1 MATTSRSPSADRE
14 EDGASRVFA
23 NARSALAHH
32 VILAN
37 VQLPDGPPRGS
48 FGRASR
54 LLDAARAYRSTG
66 ILLDPDAVLRHAAIG
81 AWDIERG
88 SSIDR
93 AERFLEAYGRP
104 ATAMDATL
112 DDPDAALELAAAS
125 GAGSLDWHPSLAMFA
140 EQVRVRQRA
149 LEAELQPTT
158 LEAAAQRMFG
168 PAVRI
173 RHDHGYHGPI
183 ERAWVHDRLRRAPA
197 HELRE
202 RLAALARWAADDRR
216 EPLATA
222 AGVYAGVLD
231 IQPFRQANAAIAL
244 YAADLAIRCVAGV
257 ASADIGL
264 GGLLTGRLARHRAAL
279 RSAVLD
285 GDDRAW
291 LAAFGSTVVH
301 AVQRTSERRGAH
313 LAAYR
318 AVRNRVESHAGH
330 ALLGRRRRSLHRI
343 ANLAARWPYLGIA
356 RLVDTGVAE
365 RVTAGHYLN
374 ALVRLGIGVPHRY
387 GRYRLVRLSSL
398 ADAVGAEAPAHGLR
412 PGLDELVASAKRL
425 RYVGPHDA

>member
-1 MATTSRSPSADRE
+1 
-14 EDGASRVFA
+14 
-23 NARSALAHH
+23 
-32 VILAN
+32 
-37 VQLPDGPPRGS
+37 
-48 FGRASR
+48 
-54 LLDAARAYRSTG
+54 
-66 ILLDPDAVLRHAAIG
+66 
-81 AWDIERG
+81 
-88 SSIDR
+88 
-93 AERFLEAYGRP
+93 
-104 ATAMDATL
+104 
-112 DDPDAALELAAAS
+112 
-125 GAGSLDWHPSLAMFA
+125 
-140 EQVRVRQRA
+140 
-149 LEAELQPTT
+149 
-158 LEAAAQRMFG
+158 
-168 PAVRI
+168 
-173 RHDHGYHGPI
+173 
-183 ERAWVHDRLRRAPA
+183 
-197 HELRE
+197 
-202 RLAALARWAADDRR
+202 
-216 EPLATA
+216 
-222 AGVYAGVLD
+222 VLD
-231 IQPFRQANAAIAL
+231 IQPFRQANAAIAI